1 MELGEEFNPD
11 AWNPDDI
18 NLNRTPPTYFNDPS
32 NAGEARDLEITE
44 PAHKRRHLEDDTAL
58 TTASANKTF
67 PFQRKRKIVQKSIE
81 SIEEAAMTEIRKKK
95 YNEDWKARSGLIQRI
110 GDALLEKTPQSLPT
124 LLHWKILFERT
135 QWDTV
140 AYVVMNGQEYPQ
152 IRMAN
157 MIKERIEK
165 RIALA
170 KGTTLPNVVEVP
182 PTPAPEYQA
191 DAGQTTE
198 ETDRAL
204 GLASDAEIEANLR
217 QMAAER
223 EESHIETTS
232 TETETRQEETGE
244 VPISENIE
252 DYMDIETRTTSER
265 VQEALNRMAQLNDA
279 AWLQATGQQGP
290 LLLTAP
296 NIATASQPFAPPVQQ
311 AAPPPNDP
319 IIIDDPDKYYITLP
333 VTIKKQQQ

>member
-18 NLNRTPPTYFNDPS
+18 NLNRTPHTTINDPS
-32 NAGEARDLEITE
+32 NAGEVRYLGTTE

-67 PFQRKRKIVQKSIE
+67 PFQRKRKIVEKSIE

-95 YNEDWKARSGLIQRI
+95 YNTSGKARVGLIRRI
-110 GDALLEKTPQSLPT
+110 GDALLEKKPQSLPT
-124 LLHWKILFERT
+124 LLHWKILFDNV

-140 AYVVMNGQEYPQ
+140 AYAAMNGEEYPQ
-152 IRMAN
+152 IRMAK
-157 MIKERIEK
+157 MIKERIEQ

-182 PTPAPEYQA
+182 PTPAQEYQA

-204 GLASDAEIEANLR
+204 GLASDAEIEANLQ

-223 EESHIETTS
+223 EETHIETTS
-232 TETETRQEETGE
+232 TETETRQEETGSVDIHE
-244 VPISENIE
+244 DIE

-265 VQEALNRMAQLNDA
+265 VQETLNRMAQTTDA

-296 NIATASQPFAPPVQQ
+296 QIATASQPFAPPVQQ
-311 AAPPPNDP
+311 QAPAPDDP
-319 IIIDDPDKYYITLP
+319 IIIDDPDKYYIILP

>member
-1 MELGEEFNPD
+1 
-11 AWNPDDI
+11 
-18 NLNRTPPTYFNDPS
+18 
-32 NAGEARDLEITE
+32 
-44 PAHKRRHLEDDTAL
+44 
-58 TTASANKTF
+58 
-67 PFQRKRKIVQKSIE
+67 
-81 SIEEAAMTEIRKKK
+81 
-95 YNEDWKARSGLIQRI
+95 
-110 GDALLEKTPQSLPT
+110 
-124 LLHWKILFERT
+124 
-135 QWDTV
+135 
-140 AYVVMNGQEYPQ
+140 
-152 IRMAN
+152 
-157 MIKERIEK
+157 
-165 RIALA
+165 LA

-244 VPISENIE
+244 VPIHEDIE

-265 VQEALNRMAQLNDA
+265 VQEALNRMAQANDA

-296 NIATASQPFAPPVQQ
+296 NIATGQQGPFQLLLTAPNIGTASQPFTPPVQQ

>member
-1 MELGEEFNPD
+1 
-11 AWNPDDI
+11 
-18 NLNRTPPTYFNDPS
+18 
-32 NAGEARDLEITE
+32 
-44 PAHKRRHLEDDTAL
+44 
-58 TTASANKTF
+58 
-67 PFQRKRKIVQKSIE
+67 
-81 SIEEAAMTEIRKKK
+81 MTEIRKKK
-95 YNEDWKARSGLIQRI
+95 YNEKWKARIGLIQRI

-124 LLHWKILFERT
+124 LLHWKILFDNI
-135 QWDTV
+135 QWDTA
-140 AYVVMNGQEYPQ
+140 AYVVTNGQEYPQ

-204 GLASDAEIEANLR
+204 GLASDAEIEANLQ

-223 EESHIETTS
+223 E
-232 TETETRQEETGE
+232 ETRQEETGE
-244 VPISENIE
+244 VPIHENIE
-252 DYMDIETRTTSER
+252 DYMDIETKTTSER
-265 VQEALNRMAQLNDA
+265 VQEALNRMAKENDA
-279 AWLQATGQQGP
+279 AWLKATGQQGP

-296 NIATASQPFAPPVQQ
+296 NLLITAGKIGTTAQPFTPAEQQ
-311 AAPPPNDP
+311 QAPPPDDP
-319 IIIDDPDKYYITLP
+319 IIIDDPDKYYIILP